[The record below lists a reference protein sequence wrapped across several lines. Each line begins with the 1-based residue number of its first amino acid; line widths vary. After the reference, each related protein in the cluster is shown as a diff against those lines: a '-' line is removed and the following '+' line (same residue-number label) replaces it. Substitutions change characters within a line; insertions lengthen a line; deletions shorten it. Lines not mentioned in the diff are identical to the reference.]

1 MSTYLTNLGISHY
14 IQSSYLVIY
23 ALTLDYEVINTI
35 DSIQKLNNNGVGIYS
50 IINVFGGIGILFNE
64 TGKQDIVTY
73 ICELE
78 D

>member
-1 MSTYLTNLGISHY
+1 MSTYLTNLGLTFHLET
-14 IQSSYLVIY
+14 SYLVIY

-64 TGKQDIVTY
+64 TGKQDLVTY